1 MSQSTKDIFIILIL
15 LAAFFYVLRLLPADN
30 DSLLSVEVDEAT
42 SCEYLVS
49 SAGGVTPRIDSDYMH
64 MGCTGLQE
72 SENDPAA

>member
-1 MSQSTKDIFIILIL
+1 MNRAKDILIIAAI
-15 LAAFFYVLRLLPADN
+15 LAAFALVIDKLPTDS

-42 SCEYLVS
+42 GCEYLVS

-72 SENDPAA
+72 NENDPAA

>member
-1 MSQSTKDIFIILIL
+1 MNQSRKDIFIILTI
-15 LAAFFYVLRLLPADN
+15 LAAFFYVLRLLPADS

-42 SCEYLVS
+42 GCEYLVS
-49 SAGGVTPRIDSDYMH
+49 SAGGVTPRMDSDYMH

>member
-1 MSQSTKDIFIILIL
+1 MTRAKDILIIVAIL
-15 LAAFFYVLRLLPADN
+15 VAFAVVISKLPADS

-42 SCEYLVS
+42 GCEYLVS

>member
-1 MSQSTKDIFIILIL
+1 MTRAKDILIIVAI
-15 LAAFFYVLRLLPADN
+15 LAAFALVLSKLPAGS

-42 SCEYLVS
+42 GCEYLVS
-49 SAGGVTPRIDSDYMH
+49 SAGGVTPRMDSDYMH

>member
-1 MSQSTKDIFIILIL
+1 MTRAKDILIIAAI
-15 LAAFFYVLRLLPADN
+15 LAAFALVLSKLPANN

-42 SCEYLVS
+42 GCEYLVS

-64 MGCTGLQE
+64 VGCTGLQE

>member
-1 MSQSTKDIFIILIL
+1 MTRAKDILIIVAI
-15 LAAFFYVLRLLPADN
+15 LAAFAVVISKLPADS

-42 SCEYLVS
+42 GCEYLVS
-49 SAGGVTPRIDSDYMH
+49 SAGGVTPRMDSDYMH

>member
-1 MSQSTKDIFIILIL
+1 MTRAKDILIIVAI
-15 LAAFFYVLRLLPADN
+15 LAAFALVLSKLPADS

-42 SCEYLVS
+42 GCEYLVS
-49 SAGGVTPRIDSDYMH
+49 SAGGVTPRMDSDYMH

>member
-1 MSQSTKDIFIILIL
+1 MTRAKDILIIVAIL
-15 LAAFFYVLRLLPADN
+15 ASFAFVLSKLPADS

-42 SCEYLVS
+42 GCEYLVS
-49 SAGGVTPRIDSDYMH
+49 SAGGVTPRMDSDYMH